1 MNQQSTAVDV
11 SADQTRL
18 LNTHG
23 QVDAHTI
30 RARAAERESLRA
42 DIDAFLRGGGKITPV
57 AANLRADA
65 PRRPQNNYG
74 KGSL

>member
-1 MNQQSTAVDV
+1 MNQESTAVEA
-11 SADQTRL
+11 SADQSKL
-18 LNTHG
+18 LNAHG